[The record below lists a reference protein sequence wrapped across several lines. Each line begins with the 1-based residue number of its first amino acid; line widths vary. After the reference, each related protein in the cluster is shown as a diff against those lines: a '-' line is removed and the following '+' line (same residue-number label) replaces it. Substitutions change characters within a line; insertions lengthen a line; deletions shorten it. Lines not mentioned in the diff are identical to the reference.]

1 MLRMSVLE
9 LSQHSGVGVAT
20 IKRLEAVDGLPPA
33 HARTLLALQVSLESF
48 GIEFIGSTE
57 NAPGVCL
64 VGKKTQV
71 NKTDV
76 K

>member
-33 HARTLLALQVSLESF
+33 HARTLLALQASLESF

-64 VGKKTQV
+64 VGKTSQV
-71 NKTDV
+71 NQTDV